1 MMSQLFH
8 FQLIPFE
15 SQNFEKEGKAT
26 THLKYLRNKQ
36 SFLGEL
42 FLGHSFGVMYKIAGK
57 SFKT

>member
-1 MMSQLFH
+1 MMSQLFR
-8 FQLIPFE
+8 FQLIHFE

-42 FLGHSFGVMYKIAGK
+42 FLGHSFGVM
-57 SFKT
+57 